1 MRLLEGIGVVFL
13 WSASLFWGGPQGCD
27 SADSEAI
34 NSDNAGLTVALASPK
49 DSQRTTFSE
58 RILTGGQ
65 EQIPPQ
71 EIMGGTTGGTDD
83 PGTTTGGAPSLA
95 VNTLS
100 SEYRR
105 PDVRFVYVSI
115 GKTTPPKGALI
126 LRSTDPN
133 VSPKVL
139 ATLAPPALLPAFT
152 IDGQSVV
159 YRNQGAKRLY
169 RITGF
174 DQTPPPFAPWGDN
187 DGSSVAWSPK
197 EDKAVYAASDVNG
210 FGFLRISKADGS
222 APEDLTEKGNDLYPG
237 VYLGVTVSPA
247 LLKSDP
253 SYGHIIFSYDP
264 DGDGPF
270 KPYLGMKNP
279 YQNAGL
285 YDWAMYLHLT
295 KFPGSETWPAFSPD
309 AKRLVYVRNGD
320 LAFCDYHV
328 DKGGDGTCDDFFAIP
343 GLRASNPCWA
353 DDGRILF
360 STTRDG
366 NAEIYSVNPYN
377 AYEIENLT
385 KSPNT
390 DDVQPACFPPHPMFT
405 QVKEIRAEEPPSSAV
420 PLDSY
425 APIQK

>member
-1 MRLLEGIGVVFL
+1 MVFPKRAPSPRLAAGLLILLV
-13 WSASLFWGGPQGCD
+13 WGGPQGCD
-27 SADSEAI
+27 SADSEAT
-34 NSDNAGLTVALASPK
+34 NSDNAGMTVTK
-49 DSQRTTFSE
+49 DSPGATFSGK
-58 RILTGGQ
+58 ILGVQG
-65 EQIPPQ
+65 QIPPQ
-71 EIMGGTTGGTDD
+71 EIMGETKD
-83 PGTTTGGAPSLA
+83 PGTSTGGAPTLA
-95 VNTLS
+95 VSPLS

-115 GKTTPPKGALI
+115 DKATPPKGALI

-139 ATLAPPALLPAFT
+139 ATLTTPPLLPSFS
-152 IDGQSVV
+152 IDGLSVV

-187 DGSSVAWSPK
+187 DGSSVAWSPE
-197 EDKAVYAASDVNG
+197 EDKAVYAASDISG
-210 FGFLRISKADGS
+210 FGFLRVSKADGS
-222 APEDLTEKGNDLYPG
+222 APEDLSEKGNDLYPG
-237 VYLGVTVSPA
+237 VYLGVTISPA
-247 LLKSDP
+247 LQKSDP
-253 SYGHIIFSYDP
+253 SYDHVIFSYDP

-279 YQNAGL
+279 YQNSGL

-295 KFPGSETWPAFSPD
+295 KFAGSETWPAFSPD

-328 DKGGDGTCDDFFAIP
+328 DKGGDGSCDDFFAIP
-343 GLRASNPCWA
+343 GLRAANPCWA
-353 DDGRILF
+353 DDGRVIF

-385 KSPNT
+385 KNPNT
-390 DDVQPACFPPHPMFT
+390 EDVQPACFPPHPMVN
-405 QVKEIRAEEPPSSAV
+405 QVKEIRVEEASPPSAV
-420 PLDSY
+420 PMDSY